1 MKGGYGAPAAVDT
14 LETIIALGVKYIVVV
29 GLCGIFKNS
38 LSVGAIILPQSIL
51 SEEGTSRHYYETIDF
66 VSPDSQLLN
75 QADAFLSQSCT
86 IHQHFIVSSDSVYR
100 QTFKKE
106 TYWRELGC
114 VGVDMEA
121 SAILA
126 VSQYYGIK
134 TVAMFMASDKHP
146 QSEKEQV
153 WEWGNLDFD
162 ALMDTYSV
170 QAVKFALN

>member
-1 MKGGYGAPAAVDT
+1 M
-14 LETIIALGVKYIVVV
+14 
-29 GLCGIFKNS
+29 
-38 LSVGAIILPQSIL
+38 
-51 SEEGTSRHYYETIDF
+51 
-66 VSPDSQLLN
+66 
-75 QADAFLSQSCT
+75 
-86 IHQHFIVSSDSVYR
+86 
-100 QTFKKE
+100 
-106 TYWRELGC
+106 
-114 VGVDMEA
+114 GVDMEA